1 MVFTRSKIENLSRE
15 ELIKERVKFSDITD
29 RLKELV
35 RLSCYKKNATLCYIL
50 VLPN

>member
-29 RLKELV
+29 RLKELGD
-35 RLSCYKKNATLCYIL
+35 KFDNF
-50 VLPN
+50 

>member
-29 RLKELV
+29 RLKELED
-35 RLSCYKKNATLCYIL
+35 KFDNF
-50 VLPN
+50 